1 MTVLKAEKEFARHRE
16 VPFDHVKGNL
26 AHRLPDY
33 KSIGCGKFVFVLG
46 YEVENHGVGGV
57 LLLLR
62 LRLRIL
68 HFGNKLKNK
77 L

>member
-16 VPFDHVKGNL
+16 VLFDHIEGNL

-46 YEVENHGVGGV
+46 YEVKDH
-57 LLLLR
+57 
-62 LRLRIL
+62 
-68 HFGNKLKNK
+68 
-77 L
+77 

>member
-16 VPFDHVKGNL
+16 VPFDHVKCNL

-46 YEVENHGVGGV
+46 YEVENH
-57 LLLLR
+57 
-62 LRLRIL
+62 
-68 HFGNKLKNK
+68 
-77 L
+77 